1 MASAPPGGYTER
13 MKSLVL
19 PAMKTALRA
28 SAEDRVPMM
37 GAALAYYTV
46 FSIAPLIVISMG
58 VAGLFFGERG
68 GAEILDAI
76 GGVTGE
82 RGAQAVRAMVE
93 SAASRP
99 HAGLVATVVGI
110 VTLLLGASGVFTQL
124 QDSLNV
130 IWKVRPAPEG
140 AWNATARRRLL
151 SFGMVGAIAFLLLAS
166 LLVTAVLSAAGR
178 FVGAASESA
187 AWWQT
192 VNTFVSVAVIT
203 GLFALV
209 FKFLPDARLPWRDA
223 LRGGF
228 WTSLLF
234 TAGKSAIGLY
244 LGRTAVAS
252 TYGAAG
258 SFVVLLAWVY
268 YSAQIVLFGAELT
281 RAYALLEGLR
291 APPKPSGR
299 RAHTGTRL

>member
-1 MASAPPGGYTER
+1 
-13 MKSLVL
+13 MKNLVL

-28 SAEDRVPMM
+28 SVEDRVPMM

-58 VAGLFFGERG
+58 VAGLLFGARG

-76 GGVTGE
+76 GGVVGE
-82 RGAQAVRAMVE
+82 SGAQAVRAMVE

-99 HAGLVATVVGI
+99 RAGLVATAIGV
-110 VTLLLGASGVFTQL
+110 VTLMIGASGVFAQL

-130 IWKVRPAPEG
+130 IWRVRPAAE
-140 AWNATARRRLL
+140 ADWKAAARRRLL

-178 FVGAASESA
+178 FVGAAADSA

-192 VNTFVSVAVIT
+192 VNNLTSVAVIT

-209 FKFLPDARLPWRDA
+209 FKFLPDARLPWRAA

-234 TAGKSAIGLY
+234 TAGKIAIGLY

-258 SFVVLLAWVY
+258 SFVVLLVWIY

-281 RAYALLEGLR
+281 HAYALLEDLR
-291 APPKPSGR
+291 VPPRSGAR
-299 RAHTGTRL
+299 RAHTGTRR

>member
-1 MASAPPGGYTER
+1 MDPSPFGDYTDAV
-13 MKSLVL
+13 KSLVL

-68 GAEILDAI
+68 GAEILGAL
-76 GGVTGE
+76 GGVVGE
-82 RGAQAVRAMVE
+82 RGAEAVRAMVE

-99 HAGLVATVVGI
+99 RAGRVAAVVG
-110 VTLLLGASGVFTQL
+110 VVALLIGASGVFAQL

-130 IWKVRPAPEG
+130 IWKVRRAPEA
-140 AWNATARRRLL
+140 AWSATARRRLL

-178 FVGAASESA
+178 FVGAPSGAA
-187 AWWQT
+187 AWWET
-192 VNTFVSVAVIT
+192 VNNLLSVAGIT
-203 GLFALV
+203 RLFALV
-209 FKFLPDARLPWRDA
+209 FKFLPDASLPWRDA

-234 TAGKSAIGLY
+234 TAGKFAIGLY

-281 RAYALLEGLR
+281 RAFALHEGLLL
-291 APPKPSGR
+291 PPRPVAR
-299 RAHTGTRL
+299 RAHTGAKS